1 VFCNAYIITK
11 RESYKKKEWLN
22 FKIITTHSCTLLV
35 SEIMN
40 RKVMLMGKVDKLLKK
55 DNDDNA

>member
-1 VFCNAYIITK
+1 
-11 RESYKKKEWLN
+11 
-22 FKIITTHSCTLLV
+22 LV

-55 DNDDNA
+55 DNDDNAWSRKAFNLIDETGDSIIIGLT